1 MRAYHRQL
9 NTPQRVLHAFGR
21 VLLHAGIAFAAF
33 AAPAA
38 AQEVPTP
45 NFWDRGPIV
54 APPSPP
60 ELQRLRFLTSVDY
73 PPFNFLD
80 ARGRL
85 AGFNVELA
93 RTICEELDLIEICQI
108 EARPFEELLP
118 ALLAGEGDAIVA
130 GLAVTAEARQTLA
143 FTGSY
148 FRYPARF
155 VAPQGQALA
164 DALAEGLAGRRI
176 GVVRETAHQ
185 AMLQSFFPDAV
196 AVPFDDRAQMLAA
209 IKDASVE
216 AGFGDGVGLSFW
228 LASEDAANCCAFV
241 GGPYL
246 SDEFLG
252 EGLAIAVR
260 SDDADLAAAFDYA
273 LSQIIA
279 KGRFSE
285 LLLRSFPISAF

>member
-1 MRAYHRQL
+1 M
-9 NTPQRVLHAFGR
+9 
-21 VLLHAGIAFAAF
+21 LLHSWIALAAV

-38 AQEVPTP
+38 AQEVATP
-45 NFWDRGPIV
+45 NFWDRGPIT
-54 APPSPP
+54 APPPP
-60 ELQRLRFLTSVDY
+60 PDLQRLRFLTSVDY

-93 RTICEELDLIEICQI
+93 RTICEELDLIDICQI

-118 ALLAGEGDAIVA
+118 ALLAGEGEAVIA

-155 VAPQGQALA
+155 VTLEGTAL
-164 DALAEGLAGRRI
+164 DGALAEGLRGRRV

-185 AMLQSFFPDAV
+185 AMLQAFFPQAE
-196 AVPFDDRAQMLAA
+196 AVPFEDREQLLAA
-209 IKDASVE
+209 VKDASVE
-216 AGFGDGVGLSFW
+216 AAFGDGVGLSFW
-228 LASEDAANCCAFV
+228 LASEDAAGCCAFA

-252 EGLAIAVR
+252 EGLAIALR
-260 SDDADLAAAFDYA
+260 SQDSELARAFDFA
-273 LSQIIA
+273 LSRIIA